1 MERRLGVVVYW
12 LTSLNHLPGFSL
24 CFSLCFS
31 LPNRPPHTRKMPM
44 FFGDLG
50 KSAKGAYPALDTPH
64 LFVRAAVRM

>member
-1 MERRLGVVVYW
+1 
-12 LTSLNHLPGFSL
+12 
-24 CFSLCFS
+24 
-31 LPNRPPHTRKMPM
+31 MPM